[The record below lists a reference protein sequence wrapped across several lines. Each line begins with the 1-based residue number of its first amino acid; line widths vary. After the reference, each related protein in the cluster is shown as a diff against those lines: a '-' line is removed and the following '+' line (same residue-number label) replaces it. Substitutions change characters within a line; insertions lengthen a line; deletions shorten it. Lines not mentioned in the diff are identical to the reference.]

1 MRIRCLLF
9 NWLAF
14 GATYPLANLIA
25 QQAGTTRSV
34 ALPFEHAIPFLPWMV
49 VPYLSSGLF
58 FTLAFF
64 WVRSKQ
70 DLRTLS
76 RRLLLATVVAGL
88 IFALFPLRFSASR
101 PPLDEPVWRFLFA
114 FLSAVD
120 KPYNQMPSLHV
131 AYCMILWMSLRSS
144 ILQAT
149 WRTALAA
156 WLLLVAASTIF
167 TYQHHVL
174 DIAGGV
180 LLCAFACRAVRLEQ
194 TEPAV
199 ALHYLMGAGIVLQ
212 AGALYFHSWF
222 ALYLA
227 TSLSLVSLAYARGDR
242 FFLRKK
248 NGKFPPWVWLLYA
261 PYLIG
266 YLLTWQ
272 AVRFKERHHPPVARL
287 GETLWA
293 GRRLT
298 NREAALLPADCVI
311 FDLANEL
318 SETPSLRSHPYH
330 HFPLLDLHSPAPA
343 VTSEIIEAMLRE
355 AKAGKPIY
363 LHCAM
368 GYSRSK
374 FIAKQFMKRFEG

>member
-1 MRIRCLLF
+1 MRLRCLLL
-9 NWLAF
+9 NWFAF
-14 GATYPLANLIA
+14 GATYPLANLVA
-25 QQAGTTRSV
+25 QQAGTTRSIT
-34 ALPFEHAIPFLPWMV
+34 LPFEHAIPFVPWMA

-64 WVRSKQ
+64 WVRGKE
-70 DLRTLS
+70 DLRTLN
-76 RRLLLATVVAGL
+76 RRLLLATVAAGL

-101 PPLDEPVWRFLFA
+101 PPLDEPVWRFLFG

-131 AYCMILWMSLRSS
+131 AYCMILWISLRSS
-144 ILQAT
+144 ITQPA
-149 WRTALAA
+149 WRAALAA
-156 WLLLVAASTIF
+156 WLLLVAVSTVC

-180 LLCAFACRAVRLEQ
+180 LLGAFVCRAMRSGQ

-199 ALHYLMGAGIVLQ
+199 AFHYLMGAGIVLQ

-242 FFLRKK
+242 FFLHKK
-248 NGKFPPWVWLLYA
+248 NGKFPAWVWLLYA

-266 YLLTWQ
+266 YLATWQ
-272 AVRFKERHHPPVARL
+272 AVRLRERHRPPAIRL
-287 GETLWA
+287 HEMLWV

-318 SETPSLRSHPYH
+318 SETPSLRSHPCH

-343 VTSEIIEAMLRE
+343 VTTEIVEAMIRE

-374 FIAKQFMKRFEG
+374 FIAKQFMERFEG